1 MFLFM
6 KSLHYITIIFLV
18 AIMVPR
24 SLFAQEEEES
34 AAISLEDNTDVFQ
47 ELFFEALK
55 QKGIENYGKAINA
68 LLKCKQL
75 ATNNDVVDHELA
87 KTYQL
92 NNQLVLAEE
101 YALEAIVS
109 KPDNLWYL
117 NTLVEI
123 RELQGTDLKGIKEQ
137 IPYSNI
143 QLKENLAQIY
153 FEKKRFDIAREVL
166 KDLRS
171 SKFTRELTSKI
182 QDSIAQEKLIIEELP
197 SIENIEMV
205 NPVKVLTKELNILL
219 EKGDI
224 DLLNQKAEEALET
237 YPAQPFFYYAK
248 GAALNEMAEY
258 KEAVDFLIMGLDF
271 VFDNDELSNK
281 FYGELAKAYT
291 ALGETTKANTYLS
304 KIKNGS

>member
-1 MFLFM
+1 ML
-6 KSLHYITIIFLV
+6 
-18 AIMVPR
+18 
-24 SLFAQEEEES
+24 AQEEEES
-34 AAISLEDNTDVFQ
+34 AAISLEDNTDNFQ

-75 ATNNDVVDHELA
+75 AADNDVIDHELA

-101 YALEAIVS
+101 YAREAIIS
-109 KPDNLWYL
+109 KPANLWYL

-137 IPYSNI
+137 IPYANV
-143 QLKENLAQIY
+143 QLKENLARIY
-153 FEKKRFDIAREVL
+153 FEKKRYDIAREVL

-171 SKFTRELTSKI
+171 SKFTRELATKI
-182 QDSIAQEKLIIEELP
+182 QDSIKQENTVNEEMP
-197 SIENIEMV
+197 DIENIKEV
-205 NPVKVLTKELNILL
+205 NPVKVLTQEIKLL
-219 EKGDI
+219 IEQGDF
-224 DLLNQKAEEALET
+224 DLLNEKAEEAIET
-237 YPAQPFFYYAK
+237 YPAQPFFYYTK
-248 GAALNEMAEY
+248 GAALNGMAEY
-258 KEAVDFLIMGLDF
+258 KEAVEFLMMGVDF
-271 VFDNDELSNK
+271 VFDNDELLDK
-281 FYGELAKAYT
+281 FYSELAKAHT

>member
-1 MFLFM
+1 MSLFM
-6 KSLHYITIIFLV
+6 RSLHYIAIIFLV

-92 NNQLVLAEE
+92 NKQLVLAEE
-101 YALEAIVS
+101 HAREAIIS

-182 QDSIAQEKLIIEELP
+182 QDSIAQETLIIEELP

-237 YPAQPFFYYAK
+237 YPAQPFFYYTK
-248 GAALNEMAEY
+248 GAALNGMAEY
-258 KEAVDFLIMGLDF
+258 KEAIDFLMMGLDF

>member
-1 MFLFM
+1 MR
-6 KSLHYITIIFLV
+6 SLHYIAIIFLV
-18 AIMVPR
+18 AIMVPGN
-24 SLFAQEEEES
+24 LLAQEEES

-75 ATNNDVVDHELA
+75 ETNNDVIDHELA
-87 KTYQL
+87 KTYKL

-101 YALEAIVS
+101 YAREAILS
-109 KPDNLWYL
+109 RPTNLWYL

-123 RELQGTDLKGIKEQ
+123 RELQGTDLKGMKEH
-137 IPYSNI
+137 IPYSNV
-143 QLKENLAQIY
+143 QLKENLARIY
-153 FEKKRFDIAREVL
+153 FEKKRYDIAREVL

-182 QDSIAQEKLIIEELP
+182 QDSTKQENSVSEELP
-197 SIENIEMV
+197 GIENIKEE
-205 NPVKVLTKELNILL
+205 NPVKVLTKELNSLL
-219 EKGDI
+219 EKGDV
-224 DLLNQKAEEALET
+224 DLLNQKAEEAIET

-248 GAALNEMAEY
+248 GAALNGMAEY
-258 KEAVDFLIMGLDF
+258 KKAVEFLMMGLDF
-271 VFDNDELSNK
+271 VFDNDELLNK
-281 FYGELAKAYT
+281 FYGELVIAHT

>member
-1 MFLFM
+1 MR
-6 KSLHYITIIFLV
+6 SLHYLAIIFLV
-18 AIMVPR
+18 TIMVPG
-24 SLFAQEEEES
+24 SLLAQEEEES

-75 ATNNDVVDHELA
+75 ASNNDVIDHELA

-101 YALEAIVS
+101 YAREAIIS
-109 KPDNLWYL
+109 KPANLWYL
-117 NTLVEI
+117 NTLVDI
-123 RELQGTDLKGIKEQ
+123 REQQGTDLKGIKEQ
-137 IPYSNI
+137 IPYNNE
-143 QLKENLAQIY
+143 QLKENLARIY
-153 FEKKRFDIAREVL
+153 FEKKRYDIAREVL

-171 SKFTRELTSKI
+171 SKFTRELTTKI
-182 QDSIAQEKLIIEELP
+182 QDSIRQEKPVSEEMP
-197 SIENIEMV
+197 GIENIKEV
-205 NPVKVLTKELNILL
+205 NPVKVLTQELNLL
-219 EKGDI
+219 FASGDI
-224 DLLNQKAEEALET
+224 DLMNQKAEEAIET

-248 GAALNEMAEY
+248 GVALNGMAEY
-258 KEAVDFLIMGLDF
+258 KDAVDFLMMGLDF
-271 VFDNDELSNK
+271 VFDNDELLNK
-281 FYGELAKAYT
+281 FYSELAKAHA

>member
-1 MFLFM
+1 MSLFM
-6 KSLHYITIIFLV
+6 RSLHYIAIIFLV

-24 SLFAQEEEES
+24 SLFAQEEES

-47 ELFFEALK
+47 ELFFEALM

-101 YALEAIVS
+101 YAREAIVS

-153 FEKKRFDIAREVL
+153 FEKKRFDMAREVI

-182 QDSIAQEKLIIEELP
+182 QDSITQEKLIIEELP

-205 NPVKVLTKELNILL
+205 NPVKVLTKEVNSLL
-219 EKGDI
+219 EKGEI

-248 GAALNEMAEY
+248 GAALNRMAEY
-258 KEAVDFLIMGLDF
+258 KEAIDFLMMGLDF

>member
-1 MFLFM
+1 MSLFM
-6 KSLHYITIIFLV
+6 RSLHYIAIIFLV

-24 SLFAQEEEES
+24 SLFAQEEES

-47 ELFFEALK
+47 ELFFEALM

-101 YALEAIVS
+101 YAREAIVS

-153 FEKKRFDIAREVL
+153 FEKKRFDMAREVI

-182 QDSIAQEKLIIEELP
+182 QDSITQEKLIIEELP

-205 NPVKVLTKELNILL
+205 NPVKVLTKELNSLL
-219 EKGDI
+219 EKGEI

-248 GAALNEMAEY
+248 GAALNRMAEY
-258 KEAVDFLIMGLDF
+258 KEAIDFLMMGLDF